1 MGACADYSCV
11 LPLHGLILISSVKC
25 SFAAAGIPQLAVMAK
40 TTFASVVASV
50 DRAYLQAPVD
60 EQKDIITRLT
70 LELAVGREQLQE
82 QTANLE
88 KERADRSHL
97 SARVAELRQQE
108 DDLTKAA
115 RVLEKERATLA
126 DLSKHINDCLR
137 SVNVALTSAANLSA
151 VRSIQEVVLG
161 LRGVVS
167 ALGQNAMFSGP
178 LAQLDNA
185 ALTALDRRMASPRRR
200 DSSRLTVT
208 AP

>member
-1 MGACADYSCV
+1 MLVFCN
-11 LPLHGLILISSVKC
+11 K
-25 SFAAAGIPQLAVMAK
+25 
-40 TTFASVVASV
+40 
-50 DRAYLQAPVD
+50 R
-60 EQKDIITRLT
+60 
-70 LELAVGREQLQE
+70 
-82 QTANLE
+82 
-88 KERADRSHL
+88 
-97 SARVAELRQQE
+97 ARVEHLGQALR
-108 DDLTKAA
+108 
-115 RVLEKERATLA
+115 ERGIA
-126 DLSKHINDCLR
+126 
-137 SVNVALTSAANLSA
+137 NVALTSAANLSA

>member
-1 MGACADYSCV
+1 
-11 LPLHGLILISSVKC
+11 
-25 SFAAAGIPQLAVMAK
+25 MAK

-88 KERADRSHL
+88 KERADRAQL
-97 SARVAELRQQE
+97 SARVAELKQKE

-200 DSSRLTVT
+200 DSSRLTVA